1 MAFGTE
7 ERAALAARVRYELG
21 YSALTTAGEP
31 YFDIAYAPEKAL
43 DSLYSA
49 ATTTSATTVAT
60 ADLAAP
66 KTITLASGTGFVSGL
81 RVHVGAGTTREIVVA
96 QNISSTS
103 LTATFGM
110 VHSGTYPVEIDSG
123 EAMLRTL
130 LAYLDRVTDTIHG
143 ARDAG
148 GIKAIVGDVEY
159 FEKSAIDEAVNE
171 RKRWRRELGSL
182 LKLPVLNESGM
193 VTRLEAY

>member
-7 ERAALAARVRYELG
+7 ERAALATRVRYELG

-31 YFDIAYAPEKAL
+31 YFAIAYSPEKAL
-43 DSLYSA
+43 DSLYSG
-49 ATTTSATTVAT
+49 ATTTSATTVDST
-60 ADLAAP
+60 ELTAP

-96 QNISSTS
+96 QNVSGAS
-103 LTATFGM
+103 LTATFGLA
-110 VHSGTYPVEIDSG
+110 HSGTYPVEVDSG

-130 LAYLDRVTDTIHG
+130 LAYLDRVNESIHS
-143 ARDAG
+143 ARDAA
-148 GIKAIVGDVEY
+148 GIQEIVGDLKF
-159 FEKSAIDEAVNE
+159 FESAVVQEAVSE

-182 LKLPVLNESGM
+182 LKLPVMNENGM